1 MDHNSILN
9 VFPLSNILDL
19 LIGFWDSQKI
29 RAAEKMSGV
38 YYVDLKTH
46 DVFRW
51 YREESHGCGRE
62 SPTLLAADG
71 IHPNS
76 KCYEKWAKFVGN
88 TFIDRHVLAK
98 EETPSFN

>member
-1 MDHNSILN
+1 
-9 VFPLSNILDL
+9 
-19 LIGFWDSQKI
+19 
-29 RAAEKMSGV
+29 MSGV
-38 YYVDLKTH
+38 YYVDLKAR

-88 TFIDRHVLAK
+88 TFIDRHVFAK
-98 EETPSFN
+98 VETPSFDLKDHSSFVNKQLQDVPEPLQI